1 MKKKVL
7 LVEDDLDIS
16 RMYQFNFAESDF
28 LVNIATN
35 GRECLEAL
43 GTDIPD
49 VIVLDLKMPVMDG
62 FQVLRRLR
70 AEPTWQGI
78 PVVVLSSRE
87 ADDEVKQALD
97 LGATDFFVKYR
108 SRPEGVVV
116 KVQHVLA
123 RPAER
128 RVAWRYRLPVSPD
141 ADETARLITDFGL
154 PYKLQCTECGQALV
168 LEIVPD
174 LSREAPWFT
183 GHFVCSHCDASRS
196 SAPAPAERGATHGE
210 SSACRR

>member
-16 RMYQFNFAESDF
+16 RMYQFKFAESDF

-35 GRECLEAL
+35 GSECLEAL
-43 GTDIPD
+43 DTDIPD

-87 ADDEVKQALD
+87 ADVEVQQALE

-108 SRPEGVVV
+108 SRPEDVVV
-116 KVQHVLA
+116 KVQQVLA
-123 RPAER
+123 RLAEK
-128 RVAWRYRLPVSPD
+128 RVSWRYRLPVSPD
-141 ADETARLITDFGL
+141 ADETARLIADFHL
-154 PYKLQCTECGQALV
+154 PHKLQCTECGQALV
-168 LEIVPD
+168 LEIVRD
-174 LSREAPWFT
+174 LSREEPWFT
-183 GHFVCSHCDASRS
+183 GHFVCSHCDPSRS

-210 SSACRR
+210 SPAHRR